1 MVNAIAQ
8 RLNVDGF
15 CLSTERLEERDNM
28 QHTHW
33 TIVDCNTTQ
42 CN

>member
-8 RLNVDGF
+8 QLNVDGF
-15 CLSTERLEERDNM
+15 CLSTDRLREKRKR

-33 TIVDCNTTQ
+33 TIVDCNTAQ